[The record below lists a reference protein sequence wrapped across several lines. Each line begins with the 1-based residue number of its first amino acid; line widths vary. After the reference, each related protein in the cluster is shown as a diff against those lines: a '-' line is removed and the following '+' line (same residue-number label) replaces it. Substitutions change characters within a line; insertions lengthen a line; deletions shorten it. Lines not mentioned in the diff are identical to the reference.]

1 VIVLVVFPKSPQHFT
16 LAADLTQPSGPPQKV
31 NAHQLPLIRSRD
43 RFSIPSAAPARNI
56 KGICAGAL
64 TRAPSLFFAAL
75 IGVAALRAQSDYATP
90 LTFTTLAGQAGVAGF
105 NDGTGVNAQFSGPRG
120 VTVDSSGNLYV
131 ADSQNYAIRKITS
144 AGVVTLLA
152 GIPEALTPP
161 NSISLSPGPPVDGTG
176 SAAHFDQP
184 SGIVADSAGNL
195 YVTDGSGT
203 IRMVTAAGVVTT
215 LAGGPLTGTGSPG
228 QDGIGAAA
236 EFDNPLGIAI
246 DAGGNL
252 YVADSGNDTI
262 RKVSPNGNV
271 TTLAGL
277 ATKFGNT
284 DGTGS
289 TARFSNPTG
298 VAVDASGNVFVAD
311 SGNFVVRKITPAGLV
326 STFAG
331 TAGVLGSADGTGSA
345 AQFDALNGIAIDA
358 NGNLYVAD
366 ANNTIR
372 KITSAGVVT
381 TLAGAPNVTGSSNG
395 TGASALFSNPYGVAV
410 NASGDLFVTE
420 TGNDTLRE
428 SYAAANTAPTISTQ
442 PTGQSVALYSSVTFS
457 VAAAG
462 VPVPSYQWL
471 FNGSAV
477 GGATNPTLTIDEVQ
491 AANLGT
497 YSVLVTNSSG
507 SATSN
512 SVTLSSPGVTPG
524 PPPGSPAS
532 SFANISTRAVVGT
545 GAALEIAG
553 FAISGPPGSTAQL
566 LVRGDGLS
574 LMGFQVADYL
584 AEPVLTIFDS
594 AGTQVATI
602 SSWGTNP
609 DPAQVAETALSVG
622 AFLDVSPTL
631 GEWDS
636 ALLIRLAPGAYTA
649 QISGT
654 GGTTGLALAE
664 IYQVGSGPTQLVNIS
679 TRASVGVGAS
689 VEIAGLVIGGSQP
702 TRVLIRAVGP
712 TLANF
717 SVSGV
722 LALPSLTVFDS
733 SGNPVATN
741 TGWST
746 NSNAAMIAT
755 EAAAVGAFALPAAS
769 ADCALLLTLQP
780 GSYTAQVSGVGGTT
794 GIALVEAY
802 LAP

>member
-1 VIVLVVFPKSPQHFT
+1 M
-16 LAADLTQPSGPPQKV
+16 LAACSTQQGGTPQNV
-31 NAHQLPLIRSRD
+31 NAHQLPLIRLRGRLSVL
-43 RFSIPSAAPARNI
+43 SAAPARNI
-56 KGICAGAL
+56 AGICGDMLPRALVLLFVPLVGAAG
-64 TRAPSLFFAAL
+64 
-75 IGVAALRAQSDYATP
+75 LRAQSNYADP
-90 LTFTTLAGQAGVAGF
+90 LTFTTLAGQAGVAGYD
-105 NDGTGVNAQFSGPRG
+105 DGTGASARFSGPRG
-120 VTVDSSGNLYV
+120 VTVDGGGNLYV
-131 ADSQNYAIRKITS
+131 TDAQNSTIRKVTS

-152 GIPEALTPP
+152 GIPETLAPP
-161 NSISLSPGPPVDGTG
+161 NTLLISPGPPDDGTG
-176 SAAHFDQP
+176 SAARFDQP
-184 SGIVADSAGNL
+184 SGIVADGAGNL

-203 IRMVTAAGVVTT
+203 IRVVTPAGVVTT
-215 LAGGPLTGTGSPG
+215 LAGGPLTGVGNPG

-246 DAGGNL
+246 DASGNL

-262 RKVSPNGNV
+262 RKVSPSGNV

-277 ATKFGNT
+277 ATKFGDT

-298 VAVDASGNVFVAD
+298 VAVDAGGNVFVAD
-311 SGNFVVRKITPAGLV
+311 SGNFVVRKITPAGVV
-326 STFAG
+326 STIAG

-345 AQFDALNGIAIDA
+345 AQFNALNGIAIDA
-358 NGNLYVAD
+358 NGNLYVTD

-395 TGASALFSNPYGVAV
+395 TGASALFSGPYGIAV
-410 NASGDLFVTE
+410 DASGDVFVAE

-442 PTGQSVALYSSVTFS
+442 PAGQSVTLYSSVAFS
-457 VAAAG
+457 VAASG
-462 VPVPSYQWL
+462 VPAPSYQWL
-471 FNGSAV
+471 FNGSPVA
-477 GGATNPTLTIDEVQ
+477 GATSPTLTIGEVQ
-491 AANLGT
+491 AANLGS
-497 YSVLVTNSSG
+497 YSVVVTNSSG

-512 SVTLSSPGVTPG
+512 SASLSSPGMTPGAPPG
-524 PPPGSPAS
+524 PPAP
-532 SFANISTRAVVGT
+532 SFVNISTRAVVGT
-545 GAALEIAG
+545 GGALEIAG
-553 FAISGPPGSTAQL
+553 FDIAGPPGSTAQL

-574 LMGFQVADYL
+574 LSGFQVANYL
-584 AEPVLTIFDS
+584 AEPVLTIFNS

-602 SSWGTNP
+602 SSWWTNP
-609 DPAQVAETALSVG
+609 DPAQVAESAVSVG
-622 AFLDVSPTL
+622 AFLDVLPTL

-636 ALLIRLAPGAYTA
+636 AFLISLAPGAYTA
-649 QISGT
+649 QISGA
-654 GGTTGLALAE
+654 GGTTGVALAE
-664 IYQVGSGPTQLVNIS
+664 VYQVGSGPTQLVNIS

-689 VEIAGLVIGGSQP
+689 VEIAGLVIEGSQP

-722 LALPSLTVFDS
+722 LAQPSLTVFDS
-733 SGNPVATN
+733 SGNTVATN

-746 NSNAAMIAT
+746 NSNAATIAT
-755 EAAAVGAFALPAAS
+755 EAAAVGAFALPAGS
-769 ADCALLLTLQP
+769 ADCALLLTLEP
-780 GSYTAQVSGVGGTT
+780 GAYTAQVSGVGGTT